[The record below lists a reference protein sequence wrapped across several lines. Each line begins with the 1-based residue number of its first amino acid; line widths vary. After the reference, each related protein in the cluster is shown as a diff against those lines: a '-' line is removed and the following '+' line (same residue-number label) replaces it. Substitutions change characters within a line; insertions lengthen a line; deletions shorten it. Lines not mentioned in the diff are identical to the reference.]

1 MAKKKSSSKI
11 LYIALGIV
19 LIVFL
24 WDNFT
29 SEESIINLSKKS
41 KDILGKSK
49 DILGKSKDILGINEN
64 TDIKFNLVNFEKEKK
79 EIHKFKN
86 WVSANPPRQ
95 NPFYRPIKGKVRK
108 VYKKPSLAAKITQ
121 IIDGNPPY
129 AEIAGQ
135 YLTIGEKY
143 KGWEITSITERGVTF
158 KKGANRIT
166 IGLSR

>member
-49 DILGKSKDILGINEN
+49 DILGINEN

-86 WVSANPPRQ
+86 WVSANPPQQ

-108 VYKKPSLAAKITQ
+108 VYKKKPSLSAKITQ

-129 AEIAGQ
+129 AEIEGQ